1 MVHHKKVL
9 VCGLV
14 CGSTKKIGK
23 SLNFEK
29 SLNIAN
35 FSIFFQNFQTGI
47 AQRSLRDKKN
57 GSSQKG
63 LSF

>member
-14 CGSTKKIGK
+14 CGSTKKFGK
-23 SLNFEK
+23 SLIFEK

-35 FSIFFQNFQTGI
+35 FSNFSIKFFKQV
-47 AQRSLRDKKN
+47 
-57 GSSQKG
+57 
-63 LSF
+63 